1 MKSQFIT
8 VTCGSVTIRTERPT
22 PEAIK
27 KNILDGQMALARG
40 LEAFKTKGVKLNVS
54 QGIPLFQASPNN
66 PQLLLR
72 NINGKIDQGIF
83 ESGQFRV
90 IQLVE

>member
-1 MKSQFIT
+1 MKSQFII

-22 PEAIK
+22 PETIK

-54 QGIPLFQASPNN
+54 KGIPLFQASPNN

-72 NINGKIDQGIF
+72 NIDGKIDQGIF
-83 ESGQFRV
+83 KNGQFRV